1 MSKKQTGRRKK
12 RFIEYRDL
20 QPHNSLL
27 VLSPE
32 KLSPIYLPFS
42 PHRHCQP
49 SYSRPPRLPP
59 PLSPHSPMP
68 TINLALRMS
77 KFGARILGY
86 LQRRDLN
93 PGCKCAPR
101 PAAHPCHTRG
111 LPTECDTG
119 VPWRGGGIIS
129 ALYENI
135 HPHTS
140 KPVSHPTVRTR
151 DATRMF
157 FKGCL

>member
-59 PLSPHSPMP
+59 PCPLTVQCPRL
-68 TINLALRMS
+68 TLRCACPNS
-77 KFGARILGY
+77 GLGY

-111 LPTECDTG
+111 RPTECDTG